1 MNKVHFYACQN
12 PCQEIVLRITV
23 TPLVVGTNC
32 IPVNYTPVNK
42 KLSDTVL
49 NKMFEDALK
58 ECELELV
65 ILLGD
70 IKFVHSASYNDRL
83 FE

>member
-23 TPLVVGTNC
+23 TPLVGGTNC
-32 IPVNYTPVNK
+32 IPVNT

-58 ECELELV
+58 ECEVELV

-70 IKFVHSASYNDRL
+70 IKFVQLGSRHDGL
-83 FE
+83 IQ